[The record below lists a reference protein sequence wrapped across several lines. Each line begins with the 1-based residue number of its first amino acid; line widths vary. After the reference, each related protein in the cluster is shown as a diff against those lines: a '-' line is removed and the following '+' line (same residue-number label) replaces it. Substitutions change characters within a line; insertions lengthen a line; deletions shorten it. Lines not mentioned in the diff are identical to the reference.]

1 MKSEVH
7 TVDSIR
13 KRVIKVLNDNEVSI
27 IPELDDE
34 KILLDSIE
42 FISVIVGLE
51 EEFNIAIPEEFLTF
65 EALQTIEQFVNMISF
80 LVH

>member
-1 MKSEVH
+1 M
-7 TVDSIR
+7 DSIR

>member
-1 MKSEVH
+1 M
-7 TVDSIR
+7 DSIR
-13 KRVIKVLNDNEVSI
+13 KRVIKVLNDNGVSI

-51 EEFNIAIPEEFLTF
+51 EEFNIAIPEEILTF

>member
-1 MKSEVH
+1 M
-7 TVDSIR
+7 DSIR
-13 KRVIKVLNDNEVSI
+13 KRVIKVLNDNGVSI

-80 LVH
+80 IVH

>member
-13 KRVIKVLNDNEVSI
+13 KRVIKVLNDNGVSI

-42 FISVIVGLE
+42 VISVIVGLE

>member
-1 MKSEVH
+1 M
-7 TVDSIR
+7 DSIR
-13 KRVIKVLNDNEVSI
+13 KCVIKVLNDNGVSI

-51 EEFNIAIPEEFLTF
+51 EEFNIAIPKEFLTF
-65 EALQTIEQFVNMISF
+65 EALQTIEQFLNMISF

>member
-1 MKSEVH
+1 M
-7 TVDSIR
+7 DSIR
-13 KRVIKVLNDNEVSI
+13 KRVRKVLNDNGVSI

>member
-13 KRVIKVLNDNEVSI
+13 KRVIKVLKDNGVSI

>member
-1 MKSEVH
+1 M
-7 TVDSIR
+7 DSIR
-13 KRVIKVLNDNEVSI
+13 KCVIKVLNDNGVSI

-51 EEFNIAIPEEFLTF
+51 EEFNIAIPKEFLTF

>member
-1 MKSEVH
+1 M
-7 TVDSIR
+7 DSIR
-13 KRVIKVLNDNEVSI
+13 KCVIKVLNDNGVSI

-51 EEFNIAIPEEFLTF
+51 EEFNIAITNYRAVCKYDFILSS
-65 EALQTIEQFVNMISF
+65 LI
-80 LVH
+80 